1 MRSSSMSA
9 TSWALGTLLDFVK
22 ISEVTP
28 MDEPPVAI
36 DHCHQWKSASKR
48 AAKGSL
54 SLDPN
59 IDHPQVTSV
68 CWHQVWFWYRTYK
81 LLNWTQRAY
90 ARLFRSS
97 FFENF
102 CSCLFQSENLFCNFE
117 RYLDPKFNIRK
128 HYQTYALQLCA
139 TFKYLKVYVRSSK
152 MAKQFSISLPS
163 PIII

>member
-1 MRSSSMSA
+1 MGIHQNNLCPSNERVGELQCPNCSKVNFDHELVELISQPTGFWAKSNPGKLILRWARISMRSSSMSA

-68 CWHQVWFWYRTYK
+68 CWRQVWFWYRTYK

-102 CSCLFQSENLFCNFE
+102 CSCLF
-117 RYLDPKFNIRK
+117 
-128 HYQTYALQLCA
+128 
-139 TFKYLKVYVRSSK
+139 
-152 MAKQFSISLPS
+152 
-163 PIII
+163 